1 MSQTQTVAYQ
11 RCPRC
16 GNENTADSFACNFC
30 GFRLKVEK
38 IETLRFFRRIE
49 AEWITPYPWYLKILY
64 LFISA
69 NRAFWDINHKR
80 SKAPGWLI
88 LLFSSLLYGLMGLAF
103 FSHFNFEGMDT
114 YSLTRFLVNLS
125 FFATFFIFGF
135 ITQLILFAILIWLFT
150 KGANAAVG
158 FTERL
163 ETRFGGLKETQEKYK
178 EAEISPFSIYKGGT
192 MLHLEGSYKFSMML
206 CAFTPFLLI
215 NAIKILIILAGF
227 PAVDVPDIDDPNY
240 IDNLDQYWID
250 VFYAMD
256 LMFASGT
263 WAVLDILDALTIA
276 IWVPILMTLSIRE
289 LSNSST
295 TRVLIPTIIIGVLV
309 AILYYFLR
317 PTLLG

>member
-38 IETLRFFRRIE
+38 IETVRFFRRIE
-49 AEWITPYPWYLKILY
+49 ADWITPYPWYLKILY

-69 NRAFWDINHKR
+69 NKAFWDINHKR
-80 SKAPGWLI
+80 SKSPGWLI
-88 LLFSSLLYGLMGLAF
+88 LFFSSLLYGLMGLAF
-103 FSHFNFEGMDT
+103 FSHFNFEGMRN
-114 YSLTRFLVNLS
+114 YSLIRFLVNLS
-125 FFATFFIFGF
+125 FFATFFLFGF

-150 KGANAAVG
+150 KGANVAVG
-158 FTERL
+158 FTDRL

-227 PAVDVPDIDDPNY
+227 PTVDVPDVD
-240 IDNLDQYWID
+240 LDTLDEVQLAAYWTA
-250 VFYAMD
+250 VFD
-256 LMFASGT
+256 QMFSSGT

-295 TRVLIPTIIIGVLV
+295 TRVLVPTIIIGVLA

-317 PTLLG
+317 PTLFG

>member
-1 MSQTQTVAYQ
+1 M
-11 RCPRC
+11 
-16 GNENTADSFACNFC
+16 NKNL
-30 GFRLKVEK
+30 LK
-38 IETLRFFRRIE
+38 
-49 AEWITPYPWYLKILY
+49 
-64 LFISA
+64 
-69 NRAFWDINHKR
+69 
-80 SKAPGWLI
+80 
-88 LLFSSLLYGLMGLAF
+88 
-103 FSHFNFEGMDT
+103 
-114 YSLTRFLVNLS
+114 
-125 FFATFFIFGF
+125 
-135 ITQLILFAILIWLFT
+135 
-150 KGANAAVG
+150 
-158 FTERL
+158 
-163 ETRFGGLKETQEKYK
+163 KYK

>member
-1 MSQTQTVAYQ
+1 MSQTVAFQ

-38 IETLRFFRRIE
+38 IETVRFFRRYE
-49 AEWITPYPWYLKILY
+49 AEWINPYPWYLKILY

-69 NRAFWDINHKR
+69 NKAFWDINHKR

-103 FSHFNFEGMDT
+103 FSHFNFAGIDT
-114 YSLTRFLVNLS
+114 YSLTRLLFNLS

-150 KGANAAVG
+150 KGANVAVG
-158 FTERL
+158 FTQRL

-192 MLHLEGSYKFSMML
+192 MLQLEGAYKFRMML

-215 NAIKILIILAGF
+215 NAIKILIVLVGF
-227 PAVDVPDIDDPNY
+227 PNVNTSTSLPFNDTIFN
-240 IDNLDQYWID
+240 Q
-250 VFYAMD
+250 
-256 LMFASGT
+256 MFASGT
-263 WAVLDILDALTIA
+263 WAVLDVIDALTIA

-295 TRVLIPTIIIGVLV
+295 TRVLIPTVIIGVLI

>member
-30 GFRLKVEK
+30 GFRLKVER
-38 IETLRFFRRIE
+38 IETVRFFRRIE

-69 NRAFWDINHKR
+69 NKAFWDINHKR
-80 SKAPGWLI
+80 SKSPGWLI

-103 FSHFNFEGMDT
+103 FSHFNFEGMGT
-114 YSLTRFLVNLS
+114 YSLIRFLVNLS

-163 ETRFGGLKETQEKYK
+163 ETRFGGLKETKEKYK

-206 CAFTPFLLI
+206 CAFAPFLII
-215 NAIKILIILAGF
+215 NAIKILIILVGF
-227 PAVDVPDIDDPNY
+227 PSVDIPDVD
-240 IDNLDQYWID
+240 LDTLTEAQLNAYWTN
-250 VFYAMD
+250 VFN

-295 TRVLIPTIIIGVLV
+295 TRVLIPTIVIGVLV

-317 PTLLG
+317 PTLFG